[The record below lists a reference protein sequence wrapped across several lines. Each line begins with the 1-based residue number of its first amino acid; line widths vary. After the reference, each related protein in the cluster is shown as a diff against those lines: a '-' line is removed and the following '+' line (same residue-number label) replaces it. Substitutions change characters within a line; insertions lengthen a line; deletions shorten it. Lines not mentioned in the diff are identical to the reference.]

1 MRGLIIVDEKKR
13 AQKLVAIRREA
24 YLESVRA
31 EEEQRNLVR
40 HARRAAQP
48 ISPPLAQ
55 AASLESIQMSFTKE
69 KMFSAA
75 VEFIPWIGMGYRE
88 GDETTSTHTMKALGS
103 MFYGR
108 IHRHQPSIDTGFK
121 SYSKA
126 LQLLSKDLGN
136 SKTLQDIKMLTNC
149 GQLYGASPVSYCFVP
164 KVAFLCHAPTQHFP
178 SILQF
183 NKINEVLTMP
193 FIRCIFEVF

>member
-31 EEEQRNLVR
+31 EEEQRHLVR

-55 AASLESIQMSFTKE
+55 AASFESIQTSFTKE

-75 VEFIPWIGMGYRE
+75 IEFVPWIGMGYRE

-103 MFYGR
+103 MFFGR

-121 SYSKA
+121 SYSSA
-126 LQLLSKDLGN
+126 LQLMSK
-136 SKTLQDIKMLTNC
+136 DIKMLTNC

-164 KVAFLCHAPTQHFP
+164 KVVFLCHAPTQHFP

-183 NKINEVLTMP
+183 DKDL
-193 FIRCIFEVF
+193 